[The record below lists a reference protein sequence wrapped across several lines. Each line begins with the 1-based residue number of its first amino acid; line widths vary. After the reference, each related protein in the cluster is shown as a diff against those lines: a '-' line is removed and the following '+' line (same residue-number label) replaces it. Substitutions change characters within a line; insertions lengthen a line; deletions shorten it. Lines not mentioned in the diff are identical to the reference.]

1 MNEVSAFFLVLLFL
15 NSQATIK
22 EQQVKNLTMLKKESN
37 YMWDYKRARNNFVII
52 IHFWETAHLP
62 LL

>member
-1 MNEVSAFFLVLLFL
+1 MKSLLFFLVLLFL

-37 YMWDYKRARNNFVII
+37 YMWDKKIA
-52 IHFWETAHLP
+52 
-62 LL
+62 